1 MENRGVH
8 LFYYRSIDH
17 VNNYEAF
24 EQFYNCM
31 VPVFYKLF
39 INNFRVERN
48 CTRKIRVFHPKS
60 KMYLAIG
67 DLCYDGEYSKYIGL
81 YDLYSINES
90 INAMQNVYSIDDE
103 INNKNY
109 AIIGECF
116 DNIFLLLGINDY
128 NRDQIFLENTN
139 LFPSGDRILFLEENI
154 FSFVSHLVLRKKLII
169 GYGIESYS
177 KIYKEWHEDF
187 WRIREE

>member
-1 MENRGVH
+1 
-8 LFYYRSIDH
+8 
-17 VNNYEAF
+17 
-24 EQFYNCM
+24 
-31 VPVFYKLF
+31 
-39 INNFRVERN
+39 
-48 CTRKIRVFHPKS
+48 
-60 KMYLAIG
+60 
-67 DLCYDGEYSKYIGL
+67 
-81 YDLYSINES
+81 
-90 INAMQNVYSIDDE
+90 MQNVYSIDDE